1 MDVERAL
8 IAKVVNAGM
17 IETTVARG
25 IAARHFEDEQNRA
38 VYQTVVNHM
47 AKYGSPPSREAV
59 FAAHPA
65 YHLDVV
71 EDALDYLIDLFR
83 VKVQRTEAKRSVLDL
98 AARID
103 DKNEVDIDALFMEHA
118 SRVAQAIPSSRISKL
133 SDVPTRI
140 ELYKKMRQ
148 QGRIPG
154 IPLGIP
160 TLDRVLLGVQSH
172 ELVVVTAPS
181 SYGKS
186 TFLQYVALSSYL
198 AAPEHRPV
206 FISLEMDGDELL
218 KKFDTMGTNFQHFAL
233 KALELDDSDMERW
246 ETWGERCQ
254 NAPNDIIIIDDIA
267 DCTVER
273 VFAET
278 LRWKPSAMFVDYF
291 GIMTPSRVGEKQYQ
305 GMAEMAKALK
315 RVPRTT
321 KIPVFTAAQTNR
333 AGFKE
338 GVRADNVADTIEIF
352 RSSDIMIGLDWDEEG
367 SPDTMTVKLV
377 KNRRGPKGHAEI
389 GWDLEHMKFG
399 ERESFGKR
407 PALTT
412 ESGGI
417 AIEDFRAARP
427 ALPAPLSDNPF
438 VVAPAAAGNPFMT

>member
-1 MDVERAL
+1 MDIERSL
-8 IAKVVNAGM
+8 ISKVVNAGM

-25 IAARHFEDEQNRA
+25 IAARHFEDDQNRA

-47 AKYGSPPSREAV
+47 AKYGAPPSRDAV
-59 FAAHPA
+59 MTAHPS
-65 YHLDVV
+65 YRLDVV
-71 EDALDYLIDLFR
+71 EDALDYLVDRFR
-83 VKVQRTEAKRSVLDL
+83 KKVQRTEAKRSVLDL

-103 DKNEVDIDALFMEHA
+103 DKDDDVDIDSLFMEHA
-118 SRVAQAIPSSRISKL
+118 SRVAQSIPSSRVSKL
-133 SDVPTRI
+133 SEVPTRI
-140 ELYKKMRQ
+140 ELYKKMKI

-160 TLDRVLLGVQSH
+160 TLDRILLGVQPH
-172 ELVVVTAPS
+172 ELCVVTAPS

-186 TFLQYVALSSYL
+186 TFLQYVALSCYL

-233 KALELDDSDMERW
+233 KALELDDTDMEKW

-254 NAPNDIIIIDDIA
+254 SAPNDIIIIDDIA

-291 GIMTPSRVGEKQYQ
+291 GIMTPSRIGEKQYQ

-352 RSSDIMIGLDWDEEG
+352 RSADIMIGLDWDEEG

-377 KNRRGPKGHAEI
+377 KNRRGPKGHADI
-389 GWDLEHMKFG
+389 AWDLEHMKFG
-399 ERESFGKR
+399 ERESFSVREAPSTVNGI
-407 PALTT
+407 PSGTLT
-412 ESGGI
+412 
-417 AIEDFRAARP
+417 IEDFKARAP
-427 ALPAPLSDNPF
+427 VMTPLSENPF
-438 VVAPAAAGNPFMT
+438 VT